1 MFILFTL
8 FSSIDRENFC
18 SFANDF
24 LKPIDETDLP
34 TTPEL
39 TNCSVGHFT
48 FLDTEGLD
56 HQTELGQ
63 NYDIVTILP
72 HATLSENVV
81 LVLRDRLNANEVKE
95 IIDKLAKAAEN
106 TRGTLSFR
114 NGKLFGHFT
123 IVVNKCQGES

>member
-1 MFILFTL
+1 M
-8 FSSIDRENFC
+8 
-18 SFANDF
+18 
-24 LKPIDETDLP
+24 
-34 TTPEL
+34 

-72 HATLSENVV
+72 HATMSENVV

-114 NGKLFGHFT
+114 NGKLFGRFT